1 MRRNKLVL
9 LAAVAISCAA
19 AASPNVAIVGSTFG
33 GSPPIAGLSRHLST
47 PWNLVDAANATSA
60 DIAEAAAFLEAPMQL
75 LKSASDKAK
84 LYQFSFTGIPDFLL
98 SAVPASLAVANC
110 HQSSVPIAEYTLA
123 HILSWTVG
131 IQSMD
136 ADLRHCTWKAVA
148 PGNNCSKVKRTHRQ
162 ASNLT
167 IGILGYGHI
176 GEAIA
181 LRAAALGSRLIATTL
196 DPPKTPPA
204 PLAWIGDDTMNARLF
219 AESDFLV
226 VCTPLLNSTRG
237 LVGAALLGKLQPSA
251 VLINIARGPI
261 VDEAALYDALKAGRI
276 GGAVLDVWWN
286 SLFRLPPGGVGPS
299 AWPSRF
305 PFNELPN
312 VRMSPHMSG
321 STPEAVDE
329 SNKEMAHNLD
339 NLALGKPLVNVL
351 RNASAARSSASAVLR
366 QVAHDDVGRLY
377 V

>member
-1 MRRNKLVL
+1 MHGLLV
-9 LAAVAISCAA
+9 AAVAAR
-19 AASPNVAIVGSTFG
+19 PNVAIVGNTFG
-33 GSPPIAGLSRHLST
+33 GSPPIMGLRKHLTT
-47 PWNLVDAANATSA
+47 PWTLVDAANATSA
-60 DIAEAAAFLEAPMQL
+60 DVSSASAFLEAPMQL
-75 LKSASDKAK
+75 LKSASNQAK

-98 SAVPASLAVANC
+98 ASVPLSLTVANC
-110 HQSSVPIAEYTLA
+110 HQSSAAIAEYTLA

-131 IQSMD
+131 IQGMD
-136 ADLRHCTWKAVA
+136 AELRHCTWKAAA
-148 PGNNCSKVKRTHRQ
+148 PGNNCSTVRRTHRQ

-196 DPPKTPPA
+196 DPPKTAPA
-204 PLAWIGDDTMNARLF
+204 PLAWIGDDTMNPRLF
-219 AESDFLV
+219 AESDFLI

-237 LVGAALLGKLQPSA
+237 LVSAALLGRLSPTS

-261 VDEAALYDALKAGRI
+261 VDEEALYDALKAKRM

-286 SLFRLPPGGVGPS
+286 PLFRLPSGGVGPS

-305 PFNELPN
+305 PFDELPN
-312 VRMSPHMSG
+312 VLMSPHVSG

-329 SNKEMAHNLD
+329 SDREMAQNLD

-351 RNASAARSSASAVLR
+351 RNASAARPRAGAGHPNAKKGGVLT
-366 QVAHDDVGRLY
+366 
-377 V
+377 